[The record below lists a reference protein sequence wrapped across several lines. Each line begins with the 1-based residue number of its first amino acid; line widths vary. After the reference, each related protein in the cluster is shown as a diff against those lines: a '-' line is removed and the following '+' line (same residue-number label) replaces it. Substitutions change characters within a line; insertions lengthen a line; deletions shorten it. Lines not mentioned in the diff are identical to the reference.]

1 MTLRTLTVPTLA
13 AALLLISGCKTAP
26 EAKPEAKPAELPKQE
41 LTVTT
46 QSLTDVAV
54 KLSGE
59 VLAGDE
65 ALTITGADV
74 EFVVDGNVLTTKA
87 ESLSLSVAP
96 GQTAPFTFEESFTY
110 VKDGEDLKAMDARGG
125 SLLLALRGN
134 LKGTVSREVA
144 GADGKTS
151 MQNVAVELPFARS
164 REVRTPRLPHL
175 KMGEFEAGRFSESEV
190 QAVFHLQVVNPN
202 PFPVALTEITY
213 EVSLGGKK
221 VAEGSQGAGIKTAVA
236 STDVFDVTALMNEE
250 THGKDVKKVIKGLVV
265 PYEMKAELKTKLYSE
280 PLVAKGEI
288 KLKASKD
295 K

>member
-1 MTLRTLTVPTLA
+1 MNCRTLTI
-13 AALLLISGCKTAP
+13 AALVFVVGCKTAP

-41 LTVTT
+41 LTVTS

-74 EFVVDGNVLTTKA
+74 EFVVDGNVLTTKTEA
-87 ESLSLSVAP
+87 LTLDVAP

-151 MQNVAVELPFARS
+151 MQRVAVELPFARA
-164 REVRTPRLPHL
+164 REVRTPRVPHL

-221 VAEGSQGAGIKTAVA
+221 VAEGTQGAGIKTAVA
-236 STDVFDVTALMNEE
+236 ATDVFDVTAVMNEE
-250 THGKDVKKVIKGLVV
+250 THGKDVKRLIKGLVI
-265 PYEMKAELKTKLYSE
+265 PYEMKGELKTKLYSE
-280 PLVAKGEI
+280 PLDAKGEI